1 MGKRGR
7 PAKAPSDDDRAKVA
21 ELLGKKVPVE
31 DLAKMFGMSKPTF
44 RKYFLAD
51 ILTGKKTGDKRQPY
65 REVTDA
71 HRAKVQRYLGLGME
85 PGDIAL
91 VLGYTAEG
99 EYEHF
104 RSDYAFE
111 LRIGRAVTR
120 AAMLDRLDEQSKG
133 GLIGATTKLE
143 ALSRLIAPKDGA
155 ASAPTEYVGKK
166 ATAHAA
172 AQAAASSGGKFA
184 PRAAPR
190 LAAVG
195 GQRIAPPKPGE

>member
-21 ELLGKKVPVE
+21 ELLRKKVPVE

-51 ILTGKKTGDKRQPY
+51 IITGKKTGDKRLPY
-65 REVTDA
+65 REVTDTF
-71 HRAKVQRYLGLGME
+71 RAKVQRYLGLGME
-85 PGDIAL
+85 PEDIAL
-91 VLGYTAEG
+91 VLGYTGEG

-104 RSDYAFE
+104 RADYAFE
-111 LRIGRAVTR
+111 LRIGRAMTR

-143 ALSRLIAPKDGA
+143 ALSRPVATKDGPA
-155 ASAPTEYVGKK
+155 AAPAEYIGKK
-166 ATAHAA
+166 AAA
-172 AQAAASSGGKFA
+172 KADAASTVSGGGKFA
-184 PRAAPR
+184 PRGAPR
-190 LAAVG
+190 LVASG
-195 GQRIAPPKPGE
+195 GKPISPP